1 MSEDPSPTVF
11 LAIYI
16 ITFLIGFPNSVL
28 AFCSCIRKIHSKPI
42 PIDIFM
48 LNLAISDLIFL
59 TFLPIKMKEAADNM
73 IWNMPF
79 FMCHSDL
86 FVYLLPVYSSS
97 LFLTAISAERY
108 VCIAFPV
115 KYRSPKRII
124 YTIPICVAIWVLV
137 AATAIFV
144 YKTAYMD
151 YGVAD
156 NTTNQQTLVIEPQRC
171 YSNFTAKQLTELLPV
186 LLSIAVVFFFLPLLT
201 CCSCY
206 INFIRILLKL
216 PLIKRQRRLRAVGM
230 ALGTLLVFASSFA
243 PYNISHLVGFI
254 KKEIPKW
261 STTALILSTL
271 NASYDPI
278 IYFCISR
285 EMRSAIKVVLRF
297 FSRFYAYLKGQFT
310 QNIK

>member
-28 AFCSCIRKIHSKPI
+28 AFCSCIRKIFSKPI
-42 PIDIFM
+42 PIDLFM

-73 IWNMPF
+73 VWNMPF
-79 FMCHSDL
+79 FL
-86 FVYLLPVYSSS
+86 FVFLLPVYSSS

-115 KYRSPKRII
+115 KYRSLKRII
-124 YTIPICVAIWVLV
+124 YTIPICVAIWALV

-144 YKTAYMD
+144 YETAYTD
-151 YGVAD
+151 SGVAD
-156 NTTNQQTLVIEPQRC
+156 NTTNQQTQRC
-171 YSNFTAKQLTELLPV
+171 YSNFTVKQLTELLPV
-186 LLSIAVVFFFLPLLT
+186 LLSIAVVFFLLPLLT
-201 CCSCY
+201 CCFCY

-254 KKEIPKW
+254 KKENPKW
-261 STTALILSTL
+261 RTTALILSTL
-271 NASYDPI
+271 NACYDPI
-278 IYFCISR
+278 IFFCISR
-285 EMRSAIKVVLRF
+285 EMRSAIKVCAKAF
-297 FSRFYAYLKGQFT
+297 FRVYAYLKG
-310 QNIK
+310 

>member
-28 AFCSCIRKIHSKPI
+28 AFCSCIRKIRSKPI

-48 LNLAISDLIFL
+48 LNLAISDLILL

-73 IWNMPF
+73 VWNMPF

-86 FVYLLPVYSSS
+86 FVYLLPIYSSS

-137 AATAIFV
+137 VASATFV
-144 YKTAYMD
+144 YKTAYTD
-151 YGVAD
+151 SG
-156 NTTNQQTLVIEPQRC
+156 VIEPQRC
-171 YSNFTAKQLTELLPV
+171 YSDITAKQLTELFPV
-186 LLSIAVVFFFLPLLT
+186 LLSIAVVFFFLPLIT
-201 CCSCY
+201 CCFCY
-206 INFIRILLKL
+206 INFICILLKL
-216 PLIKRQRRLRAVGM
+216 PLIKRKRRLRAVGM

-243 PYNISHLVGFI
+243 PYNISHLVGYI
-254 KKEIPKW
+254 QKEHPKW
-261 STTALILSTL
+261 SATALILSTI
-271 NASYDPI
+271 NACYDPI
-278 IYFCISR
+278 IFFCISK
-285 EMRSAIKVVLRF
+285 EMRSAIKVCAKAF
-297 FSRFYAYLKGQFT
+297 IWFYAYLKG
-310 QNIK
+310 

>member
-11 LAIYI
+11 LAIYVV
-16 ITFLIGFPNSVL
+16 TFLIGFPNSVL

-48 LNLAISDLIFL
+48 LNLAISDLILL

-73 IWNMPF
+73 VWNMPF
-79 FMCHSDL
+79 FMCHAEL
-86 FVYLLPVYSSS
+86 FVYLLPIYSCS

-137 AATAIFV
+137 TASAIFV
-144 YKTAYMD
+144 YKTAYTD
-151 YGVAD
+151 SGVAD
-156 NTTNQQTLVIEPQRC
+156 NTTKRQTQTC
-171 YSNFTAKQLTELLPV
+171 YSDITAKQLTELFPV
-186 LLSIAVVFFFLPLLT
+186 LLSIAVVFFFLPFLT
-201 CCSCY
+201 CCFCY

-216 PLIKRQRRLRAVGM
+216 PLIKRKRRLRAVGM

-254 KKEIPKW
+254 TKENPKW
-261 STTALILSTL
+261 RATALILSTI
-271 NASYDPI
+271 NACYDPI
-278 IYFCISR
+278 IFFCISK
-285 EMRSAIKVVLRF
+285 EMRSAIKVCAKAF
-297 FSRFYAYLKGQFT
+297 FQIYTYLKS
-310 QNIK
+310 